1 MTAMK
6 PRQVFA
12 GTCALAILASLPAMA
27 VLEHSGGWTP
37 PHRWEVLAYLPVVIP
52 TTLVGWLLAHRV
64 PRNVIG
70 WLLLASGLVLVTGG
84 LVADYAGYGGARGLA
99 GARAAAI
106 WETHGWPALFAP
118 LVALS
123 FVVPDGRLPSKRW
136 RYVVPFGVASFVV
149 TLAGGITSNET
160 LDPPFQEVPPA
171 GLLPDTIALSMQFIG
186 LLGMIVTLGLGAT
199 SLIIRFRRS
208 VDVERQQLKWIALAG
223 VMLPVTITASSIE
236 GALVEGSGWVT
247 DVTFAL
253 TMVAIPTAVGMAV
266 LRYRLY
272 DIERVISATV
282 AYSVITTVLAAVFV
296 AVIVFSG
303 VLIGGGSPVTTAAG
317 TLAVAVAFRPV
328 RAVVQRRVERTFNPT
343 RFRGRQ
349 RVDIFLADL
358 RSGRAEPEAV
368 GPAIADAVQ
377 DETLRL
383 FFWLPEL
390 ASHAGAD
397 GIPVPELPTEPVG
410 RTVVRRGDLQLGTVL
425 HRDDPALRR
434 ELDPILVRAGL
445 AVEIARLRVEVRRQL
460 AEVESSRTRIV
471 TATLDERRRLQR
483 DLHDGA
489 QQQLVSI
496 GLDLRH
502 LQNQLGGDSPVHSQL
517 DDSVSRLA
525 GAIRELRSLAN
536 GMRPSSLDDGLGPA
550 LSDLA
555 AKTPVHTLLEVT
567 RERFASEIETAAYFV
582 VSEAMANA
590 LKHGSPDNIEVRV
603 ARVGDHL
610 VVTISDDG
618 SGGANISAGNGLAGM
633 SDRVAALNGALSIH
647 SPPNGGTR
655 LRVELPCA

>member
-1 MTAMK
+1 M
-6 PRQVFA
+6 
-12 GTCALAILASLPAMA
+12 
-27 VLEHSGGWTP
+27 
-37 PHRWEVLAYLPVVIP
+37 
-52 TTLVGWLLAHRV
+52 
-64 PRNVIG
+64 
-70 WLLLASGLVLVTGG
+70 
-84 LVADYAGYGGARGLA
+84 
-99 GARAAAI
+99 
-106 WETHGWPALFAP
+106 
-118 LVALS
+118 
-123 FVVPDGRLPSKRW
+123 
-136 RYVVPFGVASFVV
+136 
-149 TLAGGITSNET
+149 
-160 LDPPFQEVPPA
+160 
-171 GLLPDTIALSMQFIG
+171 
-186 LLGMIVTLGLGAT
+186 
-199 SLIIRFRRS
+199 
-208 VDVERQQLKWIALAG
+208 
-223 VMLPVTITASSIE
+223 
-236 GALVEGSGWVT
+236 
-247 DVTFAL
+247 
-253 TMVAIPTAVGMAV
+253 
-266 LRYRLY
+266 
-272 DIERVISATV
+272 
-282 AYSVITTVLAAVFV
+282 
-296 AVIVFSG
+296 
-303 VLIGGGSPVTTAAG
+303 
-317 TLAVAVAFRPV
+317 
-328 RAVVQRRVERTFNPT
+328 
-343 RFRGRQ
+343 
-349 RVDIFLADL
+349 
-358 RSGRAEPEAV
+358 
-368 GPAIADAVQ
+368 
-377 DETLRL
+377 
-383 FFWLPEL
+383 
-390 ASHAGAD
+390 
-397 GIPVPELPTEPVG
+397 
-410 RTVVRRGDLQLGTVL
+410 
-425 HRDDPALRR
+425 
-434 ELDPILVRAGL
+434 
-445 AVEIARLRVEVRRQL
+445 
-460 AEVESSRTRIV
+460 